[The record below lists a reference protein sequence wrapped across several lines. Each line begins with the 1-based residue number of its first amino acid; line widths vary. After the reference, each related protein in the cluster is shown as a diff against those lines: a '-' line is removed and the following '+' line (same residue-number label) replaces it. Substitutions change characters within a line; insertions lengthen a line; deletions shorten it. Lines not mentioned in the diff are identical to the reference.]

1 MAERLLM
8 MNHIEGLLKVEL
20 MKLKKFYSAVMFI
33 KSDSCYFVFGI
44 LLGVQIGFGG
54 ISVKKIYCII
64 AQLILLLWFFL
75 DMTGLCFG
83 NNCLVSRSYK
93 DDGIFF
99 LIYLIVVILFIVKEQ
114 IGKWF
119 VIVWLSMW
127 FAIQFI
133 CHEWYTIFNDGFMGT
148 LERKIEYF
156 SGTIQWLQL
165 DGKYIPDVYHTIL
178 HILILCA
185 LISTIVYSIKI
196 TKKK

>member
-1 MAERLLM
+1 MW
-8 MNHIEGLLKVEL
+8 
-20 MKLKKFYSAVMFI
+20 YSSRSI
-33 KSDSCYFVFGI
+33 HRIWRYQREI
-44 LLGVQIGFGG
+44 
-54 ISVKKIYCII
+54 IYCII
-64 AQLILLLWFFL
+64 AQLILLLWFFP
-75 DMTGLCFG
+75 DMTGLRFG
-83 NNCLVSRSYK
+83 NKCLVSGAYK

-114 IGKWF
+114 TGKWLVIVWISMWF
-119 VIVWLSMW
+119 VI
-127 FAIQFI
+127 QFL

-156 SGTIQWLQL
+156 SGTIQWLQI

-196 TKKK
+196 AKKK

>member
-1 MAERLLM
+1 MW
-8 MNHIEGLLKVEL
+8 
-20 MKLKKFYSAVMFI
+20 YSVRSTNRIWRYQHEKNILYYSTVDIVAM
-33 KSDSCYFVFGI
+33 VF
-44 LLGVQIGFGG
+44 F
-54 ISVKKIYCII
+54 
-64 AQLILLLWFFL
+64 A
-75 DMTGLCFG
+75 MTGLCFG
-83 NNCLVSRSYK
+83 NKCLVSRSYK

-99 LIYLIVVILFIVKEQ
+99 LIYLIVVILFIIKEQ

-127 FAIQFI
+127 FVIQFI

-156 SGTIQWLQL
+156 SGTIQWLQI

-185 LISTIVYSIKI
+185 LISTIIYSIKI